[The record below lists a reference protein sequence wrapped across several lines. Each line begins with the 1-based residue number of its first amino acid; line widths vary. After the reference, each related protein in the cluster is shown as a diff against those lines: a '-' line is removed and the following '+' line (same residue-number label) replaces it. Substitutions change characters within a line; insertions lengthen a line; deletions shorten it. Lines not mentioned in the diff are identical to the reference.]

1 MINSIALQETH
12 LIKLNN
18 IQSRKKNYFNK
29 LETELFK
36 PKMEYLQKKKKL
48 KHSLNGKILK
58 SFFPKIG
65 NMLNRI

>member
-36 PKMEYLQKKKKL
+36 PKMEYLQKKL

-58 SFFPKIG
+58 SFFTKIG

>member
-36 PKMEYLQKKKKL
+36 PKMEYLQKKNWNIHL
-48 KHSLNGKILK
+48 MVRYWNP
-58 SFFPKIG
+58 FFLRLEIC
-65 NMLNRI
+65 